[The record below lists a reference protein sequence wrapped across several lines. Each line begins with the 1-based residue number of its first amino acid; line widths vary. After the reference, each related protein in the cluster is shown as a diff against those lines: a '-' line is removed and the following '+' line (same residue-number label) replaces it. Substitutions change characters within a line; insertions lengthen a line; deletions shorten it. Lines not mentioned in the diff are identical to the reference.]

1 MGCCGVS
8 KSFFPEGTAFVSI
21 GKYSELQGSGYPAH
35 AVRQQQSSGPAGS
48 KQGTGFRSSRK
59 LSPKGCTNVGLGP
72 DGSRVTVGNKTIFRI
87 LHVFYSEEGSTVLT
101 GLKVTQNIFERMYS
115 KLRRPI
121 LHLAFMSALFPW
133 QEGLF
138 LQSPTECCTYTPL
151 IVPHGRC
158 PALGFSSLF
167 LFKVNPAPH
176 VQLKGQVCCVL
187 VLFHHLPWLCEMK
200 N

>member
-21 GKYSELQGSGYPAH
+21 GIYSELQGSGYPAH

-48 KQGTGFRSSRK
+48 KQGTGFTSSRK

-87 LHVFYSEEGSTVLT
+87 LHVFYSKGGSTVLT

-115 KLRRPI
+115 KLHRPV

-138 LQSPTECCTYTPL
+138 LQSLTECCTYTT
-151 IVPHGRC
+151 IDYASWEMSC
-158 PALGFSSLF
+158 PWIFLRVSFQSKPSPTRSIKRPGLPCAGFVSSSSMAL
-167 LFKVNPAPH
+167 
-176 VQLKGQVCCVL
+176 
-187 VLFHHLPWLCEMK
+187 
-200 N
+200 